1 MDVFT
6 IGFTQRTAASF
17 FTTLEQAG
25 IERLVDVRRHNTS
38 QLAGFAKRDDLAWF
52 LDRIL
57 GADYLHRPEV
67 APSRELLSA
76 WRAGDL
82 AWEDFASRYRDQVAA
97 DQVEQLLSRDDF
109 ARPTVLLCSERDPD
123 RCHRRLL
130 VEHLDAHWGDV
141 VAHHL

>member
-1 MDVFT
+1 MEIFT

-57 GADYLHRPEV
+57 GAEYVHRPEA
-67 APSRELLSA
+67 APTSELLAS

-82 AWEDFASRYRDQVAA
+82 AWEDFATSYRDQIAT
-97 DQVEQLLSRDDF
+97 DRIDDLFSPDDF

-123 RCHRRLL
+123 HCHRRLL

-141 VAHHL
+141 AAHHL